1 MYYLIFSCYQNDN
14 GTGILQ
20 DVIFEANNPDVISAI
35 MKFFSYLQYRRYNPT
50 KIMDSYRK
58 ITPIFYSDMR
68 DSIEINNQFF
78 KLNELLKNP
87 ATNLSTKNEI
97 ARLLKFFRSIKDIF
111 AANPNPYLSYYGSL
125 QIISVED
132 NLPIDID

>member
-35 MKFFSYLQYRRYNPT
+35 MKFFSYIQYRQSTPV
-50 KIMDSYRK
+50 KIIDSYRK

-97 ARLLKFFRSIKDIF
+97 ARLLKFFRSIKDIL
-111 AANPNPYLSYYGSL
+111 ASNPNHYLSYYGSL

>member
-1 MYYLIFSCYQNDN
+1 MYYLIFTYYQTFDR
-14 GTGILQ
+14 TEKLQ
-20 DVIFEANNPDVISAI
+20 DAIFEANNPDVISAI
-35 MKFFSYLQYRRYNPT
+35 MKFFSYIEYRRYSPA
-50 KIMDSYRK
+50 KIIDSYRK
-58 ITPIFYSDMR
+58 VTPIFYSDMR

>member
-1 MYYLIFSCYQNDN
+1 MYYLIFTCYRNVN
-14 GTGILQ
+14 GTDKLQ

-35 MKFFSYLQYRRYNPT
+35 MKFFSYLQYRRYSPT
-50 KIMDSYRK
+50 KIIDSYRK

>member
-1 MYYLIFSCYQNDN
+1 MYYLIFSCYQTFNR
-14 GTGILQ
+14 TEKLQ

-35 MKFFSYLQYRRYNPT
+35 MKFFSYIEYRRSPA
-50 KIMDSYRK
+50 KIIDSYRK

-111 AANPNPYLSYYGSL
+111 AANPNHYLSYYGSL

>member
-1 MYYLIFSCYQNDN
+1 MYYLIFNCYPSVKWTNKR
-14 GTGILQ
+14 Q

-35 MKFFSYLQYRRYNPT
+35 MKFFSYIEYRRSPA
-50 KIMDSYRK
+50 KIIDSYRK